1 MRNYPLKLDGYE
13 LSREEYFELYWFC
26 RQYPD
31 KKLRADLMIKTGN
44 QALSGMPHSPNVSD
58 PVCNAVMSRERLLKE
73 CEMIEQAAIAA
84 APDMYQSLLRSV
96 TMNEPYSQ
104 ICPLCGVN
112 QFTAL
117 RRKFFFTLHE
127 KKSANG

>member
-31 KKLRADLMIKTGN
+31 KKLRASLMISAGN
-44 QALSGMPHSPNVSD
+44 QALSGMPHNPNPSD
-58 PVCNAVMSRERLLKE
+58 PVYNATISREKLLKD

-84 APDMYQSLLRSV
+84 APEMYQAILRSV
-96 TMNEPYSQ
+96 TMNEPFSQ
-104 ICPLCGVN
+104 INPPCGIN
-112 QFTAL
+112 QFTMH
-117 RRKFFFTLHE
+117 RRKFYFLLRE
-127 KKSANG
+127 RRAAKS